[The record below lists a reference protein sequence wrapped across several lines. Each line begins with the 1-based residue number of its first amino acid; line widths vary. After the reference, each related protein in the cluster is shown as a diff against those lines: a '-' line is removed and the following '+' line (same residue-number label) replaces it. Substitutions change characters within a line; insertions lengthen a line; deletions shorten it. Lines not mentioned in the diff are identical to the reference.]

1 VRLFVAA
8 HLSHETRTALRATQE
23 TLAHAVAAA
32 RVPPRITW
40 ANPDIAHVTLRFIG
54 EVPEPLAAPLGAAL
68 RDPFDLPAFETVWS
82 TIGVFP
88 AGRAGARSPKTI
100 WLGVTSGAVEI
111 QKLAHLV
118 EVRVAPIVGGGDDR
132 AFTAHLT
139 LGRVRDPGRGV
150 DWAAALASAAPP
162 PTSSRI
168 ERVTLYRSQ
177 LSPRGPTYT
186 ALCDTIL
193 GPLPPATH

>member
-1 VRLFVAA
+1 LFVAA
-8 HLSHETRTALRATQE
+8 HLSPETRTALRAAQE
-23 TLAHAVAAA
+23 SLAHAVAAA

-54 EVPEPLAAPLGAAL
+54 EVPEPLAALLGAAL
-68 RDPFDLPAFETVWS
+68 TDPFELPAFETVWS

-100 WLGVTSGAVEI
+100 WLGVTSGAADIE
-111 QKLAHLV
+111 KLAHLV
-118 EVRVAPIVGGGDDR
+118 DLRVAPIVGSGEDR
-132 AFTAHLT
+132 AFAAHLT

-150 DWAAALASAAPP
+150 DWPAALAAAAPP
-162 PTSSRI
+162 STASRI

-186 ALCDTIL
+186 ALCDTVL
-193 GPLPPATH
+193 GPLRPATR